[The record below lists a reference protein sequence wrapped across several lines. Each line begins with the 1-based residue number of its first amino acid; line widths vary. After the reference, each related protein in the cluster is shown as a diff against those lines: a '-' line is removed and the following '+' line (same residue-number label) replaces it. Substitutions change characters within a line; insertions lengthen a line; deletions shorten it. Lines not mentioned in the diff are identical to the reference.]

1 MPRKH
6 RHSPLPGRGLAALWR
21 AREGITALEFGL
33 IAPVLLTIVLL
44 IVESGLLLFTQA
56 ALDHAAQDA
65 SRLIRTGQVQLAGN
79 SATPFTNQLCSDL
92 SHLLACSAIQVR
104 VQSASSFAS
113 LDHTIPVTS
122 SGAMQN
128 PGFVPGGPGQDVL
141 VQVGYQ
147 PSYLIPLV
155 GSMLGAEFGQLLVS
169 SVSFQNEN
177 Y

>member
-1 MPRKH
+1 M
-6 RHSPLPGRGLAALWR
+6 
-21 AREGITALEFGL
+21 LEFAL
-33 IAPVLLTIVLL
+33 VAPVLLALVLL

-65 SRLIRTGQVQLAGN
+65 SRLIRTGQVQMAGN
-79 SATPFTNQLCSDL
+79 GATPFTNRLCGDL
-92 SHLLACSAIQVR
+92 SSLLACSTLQVR
-104 VQSASSFAS
+104 VQSAASFAS
-113 LDHTIPVTS
+113 LDPTIKLTS
-122 SGAMQN
+122 TGAMQN
-128 PGFVPGGPGQDVL
+128 PGFAPGGPGQDVL

-155 GSMLGAEFGQLLVS
+155 GSLLGAEFGQLLVS